1 MRRSQLRGIVDLRT
15 FWPSLLLVLP
25 LAAQVERDP
34 ARLVGQL
41 RVAEERASARAALVA
56 QGSAAVPALL
66 DLLPDV
72 EGDEADRLL
81 GILEEIGPAAG
92 SAVPELLAAV
102 DRAATTWGSRL
113 LWTLSELGPY
123 RSPGVELDG
132 ARLGIQVH
140 MARLQKRV
148 VGGGDDA
155 VPLGRLDSR
164 LSIPIDAAV
173 AALRHIV
180 RGHSAWRIELAV
192 ELLGRRGADAAA
204 ALPELRQV
212 LDRPDPRVLTTER
225 TVPLRAK
232 AARAI
237 LAIAPMGEHA
247 GAARAVLAGAKAPAP
262 PPVPPRVLARI
273 DKLATELRVDATCQA
288 AADNLVALG
297 EPAAA
302 TLVAAA
308 KNEPG
313 DVRTVALRALR
324 GLGQRAAAV
333 VPDLLDLLFE
343 VEAEDAVA
351 IVEVLTA
358 AAPWCRDVMPYFSY
372 GGSVGSLEVMGH
384 RLPGAPGVADL
395 NAFWAA
401 AAELIVAL
409 DIDPTCSWSEL
420 ARLLEH
426 RDVLHRERA
435 LELLAARDA
444 DARPLLPVLAGMLD
458 ARHPPR
464 HVHTWVDARSS
475 RSELRDCSP
484 RVHWLVARAILAIA
498 SRDDPLV
505 PRAEE
510 IVAAGP
516 EARGR

>member
-15 FWPSLLLVLP
+15 VWKSLLLVLP
-25 LAAQVERDP
+25 LAAQVEKDP
-34 ARLVGQL
+34 TRLVGQL
-41 RVAEERASARAALVA
+41 RVAEERVAARAALVA
-56 QGSAAVPALL
+56 LGSEAVPALL
-66 DLLPDV
+66 DRLHDV
-72 EGDEADRLL
+72 EADEADQLL
-81 GILEEIGPAAG
+81 SILEELGPAAG
-92 SAVPELLAAV
+92 SAVPGLLAAA

-123 RSPGVELDG
+123 RASGVELDG
-132 ARLGIQVH
+132 ARLGIQLHLV
-140 MARLQKRV
+140 RRQKQ
-148 VGGGDDA
+148 VGGGWNDA

-164 LSIPIDAAV
+164 LSIPIDAGV
-173 AALRHIV
+173 TALREIV
-180 RGHSAWRIELAV
+180 RGRSAWRIELAI

-204 ALPELRQV
+204 ALPELRQT
-212 LDRPDPRVLTTER
+212 LERPDPRVLTTER

-237 LAIAPMGEHA
+237 LAIAPRSELA
-247 GAARAVLAGAKAPAP
+247 DAARAVLAGAKAPAP
-262 PPVPPRVLARI
+262 PPVPTRVLARL
-273 DKLATELRVDATCQA
+273 DELATELRVDATCQA

-302 TLVAAA
+302 TLAAA
-308 KNEPG
+308 ARKEPG

-324 GLGQRAAAV
+324 GLGRRAAAV

-343 VEAEDAVA
+343 VEVEDAAAV
-351 IVEVLTA
+351 VELLTI
-358 AAPWCRDVMPYFSY
+358 AAPWCRDVIPSFSY
-372 GGSVGSLEVMGH
+372 GGSVGSLEVMG
-384 RLPGAPGVADL
+384 RGLRGAPGVDVL
-395 NAFWAA
+395 NAFVAA

-458 ARHPPR
+458 AKHPPR
-464 HVHTWVDARSS
+464 HVHTWVDARSA

-516 EARGR
+516 EARHR